1 MQVTLVPEVQAHL
14 VFLEGGGFTVVIPP
28 GHGFTLN
35 VNAADIGAGGAGAAG
50 AGGAGAAVAA
60 GEAIAAITAGIE
72 QHSTE
77 NTLSTTQILHML
89 MIDNTYEVLDIH
101 LGAGAAPLVIR
112 YRRGVAPHPHP
123 ELFPHL
129 RVVSRRYHI
138 EGQHRFLL
146 HYLLEHQ
153 DDAGEMPPEPLIP
166 LEPVVPIPFLA

>member
-101 LGAGAAPLVIR
+101 VHTPIDGLYLYITPIRRRQDFHALVP
-112 YRRGVAPHPHP
+112 VLPHW
-123 ELFPHL
+123 
-129 RVVSRRYHI
+129 
-138 EGQHRFLL
+138 
-146 HYLLEHQ
+146 
-153 DDAGEMPPEPLIP
+153 
-166 LEPVVPIPFLA
+166 